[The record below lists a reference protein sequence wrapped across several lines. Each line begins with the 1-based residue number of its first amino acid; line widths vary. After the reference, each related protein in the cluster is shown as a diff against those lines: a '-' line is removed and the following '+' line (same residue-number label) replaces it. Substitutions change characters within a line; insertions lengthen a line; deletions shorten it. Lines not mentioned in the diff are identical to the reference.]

1 MGFEDEAEQSFGRP
15 CRQTNGRSKL
25 PYVLTSSIVPGGT
38 SSTARWGLEFSPIVF
53 DLMQPSCCCGF
64 LGPPKLGAVNRVT
77 PCPGRSA
84 HVAHIRKTDIERAF
98 FGFRRRRAKATMS
111 AEIRRDP
118 TWDRGIDRDIEY
130 ADMGSPFGQF
140 RTRP

>member
-38 SSTARWGLEFSPIVF
+38 SSTARWGLEFSPIEF

-64 LGPPKLGAVNRVT
+64 LGPPKLGAVNPDAVQDHGQPTRQRYDRLFHSAA
-77 PCPGRSA
+77 PGELHRPGL
-84 HVAHIRKTDIERAF
+84 EP
-98 FGFRRRRAKATMS
+98 G
-111 AEIRRDP
+111 
-118 TWDRGIDRDIEY
+118 
-130 ADMGSPFGQF
+130 PFH
-140 RTRP
+140 RTHQHDLGRLVE